1 MPWRHRPEP
10 TLPLGVGHRGIMPWT
25 ESAAKIRIGPDRHRS
40 SKSCV
45 GLHVE
50 RLNFALTA
58 CWRGSGSRPR
68 LPLTQP
74 SFRGQRKPA
83 SRRVTS
89 AAICCRIERCARP
102 HPARRICGG
111 TGSVVSTDVSIGG
124 YRMTSATQPQSATPA
139 KRILVVEDELMIRM
153 LLEDML
159 GELGYT
165 VAAEA
170 ARIEEALD
178 AAKNADFDI
187 AILDVNLNGQPI
199 SPVADALVARGMPFV
214 FATGY
219 GERGL
224 PEPYRDRPTLK
235 KPFQMDGLKQML
247 QTALD
252 RGKN

>member
-1 MPWRHRPEP
+1 
-10 TLPLGVGHRGIMPWT
+10 
-25 ESAAKIRIGPDRHRS
+25 
-40 SKSCV
+40 
-45 GLHVE
+45 
-50 RLNFALTA
+50 
-58 CWRGSGSRPR
+58 
-68 LPLTQP
+68 
-74 SFRGQRKPA
+74 
-83 SRRVTS
+83 
-89 AAICCRIERCARP
+89 
-102 HPARRICGG
+102 
-111 TGSVVSTDVSIGG
+111 
-124 YRMTSATQPQSATPA
+124 MTSAMQPQSPTPA
-139 KRILVVEDELMIRM
+139 MRILVVEDELMIRM

-224 PEPYRDRPTLK
+224 PEPYRDRLK

-247 QTALD
+247 QTALE

>member
-1 MPWRHRPEP
+1 
-10 TLPLGVGHRGIMPWT
+10 
-25 ESAAKIRIGPDRHRS
+25 
-40 SKSCV
+40 
-45 GLHVE
+45 
-50 RLNFALTA
+50 
-58 CWRGSGSRPR
+58 
-68 LPLTQP
+68 
-74 SFRGQRKPA
+74 
-83 SRRVTS
+83 
-89 AAICCRIERCARP
+89 
-102 HPARRICGG
+102 
-111 TGSVVSTDVSIGG
+111 
-124 YRMTSATQPQSATPA
+124 MTSATQLQSATPA

-252 RGKN
+252 RAKN

>member
-1 MPWRHRPEP
+1 M
-10 TLPLGVGHRGIMPWT
+10 
-25 ESAAKIRIGPDRHRS
+25 
-40 SKSCV
+40 
-45 GLHVE
+45 
-50 RLNFALTA
+50 TA
-58 CWRGSGSRPR
+58 
-68 LPLTQP
+68 
-74 SFRGQRKPA
+74 
-83 SRRVTS
+83 VTR
-89 AAICCRIERCARP
+89 A
-102 HPARRICGG
+102 
-111 TGSVVSTDVSIGG
+111 
-124 YRMTSATQPQSATPA
+124 QSATPA
-139 KRILVVEDELMIRM
+139 RRVLVVEDELMIRM

-165 VAAEA
+165 VTAEA
-170 ARIEEALD
+170 ARLEEALE
-178 AAKNADFDI
+178 AAKNADFDL

-252 RGKN
+252 SAKN

>member
-1 MPWRHRPEP
+1 
-10 TLPLGVGHRGIMPWT
+10 
-25 ESAAKIRIGPDRHRS
+25 
-40 SKSCV
+40 
-45 GLHVE
+45 
-50 RLNFALTA
+50 
-58 CWRGSGSRPR
+58 
-68 LPLTQP
+68 
-74 SFRGQRKPA
+74 
-83 SRRVTS
+83 
-89 AAICCRIERCARP
+89 
-102 HPARRICGG
+102 
-111 TGSVVSTDVSIGG
+111 
-124 YRMTSATQPQSATPA
+124 MTSATQLQSATSA

-170 ARIEEALD
+170 ARIEEALE

-252 RGKN
+252 REKN

>member
-1 MPWRHRPEP
+1 
-10 TLPLGVGHRGIMPWT
+10 
-25 ESAAKIRIGPDRHRS
+25 
-40 SKSCV
+40 
-45 GLHVE
+45 
-50 RLNFALTA
+50 
-58 CWRGSGSRPR
+58 
-68 LPLTQP
+68 
-74 SFRGQRKPA
+74 
-83 SRRVTS
+83 
-89 AAICCRIERCARP
+89 
-102 HPARRICGG
+102 
-111 TGSVVSTDVSIGG
+111 
-124 YRMTSATQPQSATPA
+124 MTSAMQPQSATPA

-159 GELGYT
+159 GELGHT

-247 QTALD
+247 QTALE

>member
-1 MPWRHRPEP
+1 M
-10 TLPLGVGHRGIMPWT
+10 
-25 ESAAKIRIGPDRHRS
+25 
-40 SKSCV
+40 
-45 GLHVE
+45 
-50 RLNFALTA
+50 
-58 CWRGSGSRPR
+58 
-68 LPLTQP
+68 
-74 SFRGQRKPA
+74 
-83 SRRVTS
+83 
-89 AAICCRIERCARP
+89 
-102 HPARRICGG
+102 
-111 TGSVVSTDVSIGG
+111 
-124 YRMTSATQPQSATPA
+124 QPQSETPA
-139 KRILVVEDELMIRM
+139 MRILVVEDELMIRM

-159 GELGYT
+159 GELGHT

-247 QTALD
+247 QTALE

>member
-1 MPWRHRPEP
+1 
-10 TLPLGVGHRGIMPWT
+10 
-25 ESAAKIRIGPDRHRS
+25 
-40 SKSCV
+40 
-45 GLHVE
+45 
-50 RLNFALTA
+50 
-58 CWRGSGSRPR
+58 
-68 LPLTQP
+68 
-74 SFRGQRKPA
+74 
-83 SRRVTS
+83 
-89 AAICCRIERCARP
+89 
-102 HPARRICGG
+102 
-111 TGSVVSTDVSIGG
+111 
-124 YRMTSATQPQSATPA
+124 MTSDTQLQSATPA

-170 ARIEEALD
+170 ARIEEALE

-252 RGKN
+252 RENN

>member
-1 MPWRHRPEP
+1 
-10 TLPLGVGHRGIMPWT
+10 
-25 ESAAKIRIGPDRHRS
+25 
-40 SKSCV
+40 
-45 GLHVE
+45 
-50 RLNFALTA
+50 
-58 CWRGSGSRPR
+58 
-68 LPLTQP
+68 
-74 SFRGQRKPA
+74 
-83 SRRVTS
+83 
-89 AAICCRIERCARP
+89 
-102 HPARRICGG
+102 
-111 TGSVVSTDVSIGG
+111 
-124 YRMTSATQPQSATPA
+124 MTSAMQPQSPTQAM
-139 KRILVVEDELMIRM
+139 RILVVEDELMIRM

-247 QTALD
+247 QTALE